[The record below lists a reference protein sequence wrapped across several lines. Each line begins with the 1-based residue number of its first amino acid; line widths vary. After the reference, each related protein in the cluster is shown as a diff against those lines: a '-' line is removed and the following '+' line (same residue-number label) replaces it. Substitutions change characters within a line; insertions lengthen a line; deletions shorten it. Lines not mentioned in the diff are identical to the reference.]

1 MSRNRLWTS
10 EQESTFIEQVQQYR
24 QLWDPSL
31 NEYRESL
38 LKGDLWSLI
47 VNYMKET
54 YEDMYWLN
62 ALGEFML
69 IIIPSCICLLLN
81 L

>member
-1 MSRNRLWTS
+1 MSRNKLWTP

-31 NEYRESL
+31 NEYRESI

-47 VNYMKET
+47 VN
-54 YEDMYWLN
+54 
-62 ALGEFML
+62 
-69 IIIPSCICLLLN
+69 
-81 L
+81 